1 MTEVKTPEKVKEI
14 KEMKLKNVTKYDVV
28 ISEVPGGIEIKA
40 GAIVSVE
47 LDVYTKIIGRY
58 AKFLVPVTGV

>member
-28 ISEVPGGIEIKA
+28 ISEVPGGIEIKS